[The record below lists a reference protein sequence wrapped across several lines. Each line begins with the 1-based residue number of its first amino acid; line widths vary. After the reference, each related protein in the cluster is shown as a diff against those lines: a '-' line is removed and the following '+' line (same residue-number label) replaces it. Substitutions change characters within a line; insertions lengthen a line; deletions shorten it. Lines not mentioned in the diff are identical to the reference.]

1 MVGESGAPE
10 GPPCPSA
17 GTEEVNL
24 APSMTAGNLNK
35 LMQITRNLRTD
46 NNGVEV
52 NLLLRERPPRQLLVN
67 ESVLK
72 KNQMYRKQVT

>member
-1 MVGESGAPE
+1 
-10 GPPCPSA
+10 
-17 GTEEVNL
+17 
-24 APSMTAGNLNK
+24 MTAGNLNK